1 MATLYTGTSYELS
14 QGSSVMNENKEF
26 IYVKLTDSALR
37 AIENYEY
44 QRNPVSRQKIL
55 LSLLSILLHLKKVQ
69 PDNLFF
75 FV

>member
-37 AIENYEY
+37 AIEEY
-44 QRNPVSRQKIL
+44 QRNPVSTQI
-55 LSLLSILLHLKKVQ
+55 SPYYPLLHL
-69 PDNLFF
+69 
-75 FV
+75 